1 MVQNC
6 NKNRPKHNITDL
18 KIRFFFLKVTSKGNL
33 KRSRYKWRH
42 EKEGRTENVQE

>member
-18 KIRFFFLKVTSKGNL
+18 KIRLFFFKVTSK
-33 KRSRYKWRH
+33 
-42 EKEGRTENVQE
+42 RTSQKK